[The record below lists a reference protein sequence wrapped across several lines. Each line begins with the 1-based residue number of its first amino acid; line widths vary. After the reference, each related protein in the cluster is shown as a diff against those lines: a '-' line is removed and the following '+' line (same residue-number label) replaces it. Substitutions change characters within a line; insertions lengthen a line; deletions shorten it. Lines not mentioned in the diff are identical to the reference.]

1 MMKPKILIVDDEK
14 PLRDTL
20 AKWFKPTYECLTAP
34 DGEQALKLLA
44 EHPDT
49 ALMLSDVRM
58 EPGMS
63 GIELLRR
70 AKAQNPTLA
79 CILLTAYGTVNL
91 AVEAMKDGAD
101 DFVQKP
107 VTDLNQLELR
117 IAKAIKTASLERE
130 VASLKSQLND
140 KLENFTGRSPA
151 MERVYALIRK
161 AAPANATVLI
171 EGPSG
176 TGKELVARALHN
188 LSARAQGPFVAVEC
202 AALSKD
208 LLESELFGYEK
219 NAFTGADQKGRKGR
233 FEAANGGTLFLDE
246 IGEIDLAT
254 QVKLLRVLESRTFQR
269 VGGNEDI
276 QADFRLVAATNRNL
290 LKMVAEG
297 TFREDLYYRLNVID
311 IHLPAL
317 RERPGDIALLTS
329 RFLKEFS
336 AANGGLVTGI
346 DAAAMKALED
356 YAWPGNVRQL
366 RNVIEKMVV
375 LAGAPRLTLDD
386 VPLEVRSS
394 GSPAPAGNRPLE
406 VSTADNGQRTA
417 DNPAIEQPNKRTS
430 EQATS
435 PSLTLAD
442 SEKAQILS
450 ALEACKNNKSRAAE
464 ILGISRRTLHRK
476 LKEWNLQ

>member
-1 MMKPKILIVDDEK
+1 
-14 PLRDTL
+14 
-20 AKWFKPTYECLTAP
+20 
-34 DGEQALKLLA
+34 
-44 EHPDT
+44 
-49 ALMLSDVRM
+49 
-58 EPGMS
+58 
-63 GIELLRR
+63 
-70 AKAQNPTLA
+70 
-79 CILLTAYGTVNL
+79 
-91 AVEAMKDGAD
+91 
-101 DFVQKP
+101 
-107 VTDLNQLELR
+107 
-117 IAKAIKTASLERE
+117 
-130 VASLKSQLND
+130 
-140 KLENFTGRSPA
+140 
-151 MERVYALIRK
+151 
-161 AAPANATVLI
+161 
-171 EGPSG
+171 
-176 TGKELVARALHN
+176 
-188 LSARAQGPFVAVEC
+188 
-202 AALSKD
+202 
-208 LLESELFGYEK
+208 
-219 NAFTGADQKGRKGR
+219 
-233 FEAANGGTLFLDE
+233 
-246 IGEIDLAT
+246 
-254 QVKLLRVLESRTFQR
+254 
-269 VGGNEDI
+269 
-276 QADFRLVAATNRNL
+276 
-290 LKMVAEG
+290 MVAEG

-336 AANGGLVTGI
+336 AANGGMVTGI

-417 DNPAIEQPNKRTS
+417 DNPTIEQPNKRTG